1 MNSHL
6 ICNYVAKFKRNEQN
20 RMTHSMIQCNNNPI
34 SIMIPFGLQKIG
46 NAYIIMQEE
55 KSNHVMQKYA
65 KTRITMYAVFVTLQ
79 YIRKYMVPRKDAS
92 CDCLKQRLL
101 RVQLLYR
108 IVLLQFMHCMCLD
121 LIEHVCVC
129 VCLYVCL
136 YHTL

>member
-1 MNSHL
+1 MMPS
-6 ICNYVAKFKRNEQN
+6 K
-20 RMTHSMIQCNNNPI
+20 IQCKNNPI
-34 SIMIPFGLQKIG
+34 SIMIPFGLQKSRNRI
-46 NAYIIMQEE
+46 YYHVI

-108 IVLLQFMHCMCLD
+108 IFLLQSMCCMCLD
-121 LIEHVCVC
+121 LIEFACVQ
-129 VCLYVCL
+129 V
-136 YHTL
+136 